1 MQFVPVLWV
10 FPMLKQAGRKRTS
23 AEAEDAATRVSAAV
37 STEEQITRLSQERL
51 MLYRQG
57 MGRPLSRQVRA
68 RLAELI
74 RELDRLWE
82 QRRYELAGPRLMQG
96 AGPPKERTEPQ
107 AARLTPPARPV
118 PT

>member
-68 RLAELI
+68 RLVELI

-82 QRRYELAGPRLMQG
+82 QRRHELAGPRLTQE
-96 AGPPKERTEPQ
+96 AGPSKRRTEPR
-107 AARLTPPARPV
+107 AGRLAEPPRPV

>member
-1 MQFVPVLWV
+1 MPRLRVL
-10 FPMLKQAGRKRTS
+10 PMLKQPGRKQAAAETDSPAAREPAPRT
-23 AEAEDAATRVSAAV
+23 
-37 STEEQITRLSQERL
+37 TEEQITRLSQERL

-96 AGPPKERTEPQ
+96 AGPPKGRTEPQ

>member
-1 MQFVPVLWV
+1 MKQPGR
-10 FPMLKQAGRKRTS
+10 KQAG
-23 AEAEDAATRVSAAV
+23 AETEHAAARAPAAT

-68 RLAELI
+68 RLVELI
-74 RELDRLWE
+74 RELARLWE
-82 QRRYELAGPRLMQG
+82 QRRHELAGPRLTQE
-96 AGPPKERTEPQ
+96 AGPSKRRTEPR
-107 AARLTPPARPV
+107 AGRLAEPPRPV

>member
-1 MQFVPVLWV
+1 MPGLRVLT
-10 FPMLKQAGRKRTS
+10 MLKQPGRKQAS
-23 AEAEDAATRVSAAV
+23 AETERAAARAPTAT

-82 QRRYELAGPRLMQG
+82 QRRHELAGPRLTQG
-96 AGPPKERTEPQ
+96 AGPPKGRTEPQ

>member
-1 MQFVPVLWV
+1 M
-10 FPMLKQAGRKRTS
+10 
-23 AEAEDAATRVSAAV
+23 

-68 RLAELI
+68 RLSELI

-82 QRRYELAGPRLMQG
+82 QRRQELAGPRLTQG

-107 AARLTPPARPV
+107 AARPAPPARPV

>member
-1 MQFVPVLWV
+1 MPRLRVL
-10 FPMLKQAGRKRTS
+10 PMLKQPGRKQAG
-23 AEAEDAATRVSAAV
+23 AETEHAAARAPTAT

>member
-1 MQFVPVLWV
+1 
-10 FPMLKQAGRKRTS
+10 MLKQAGRKQ
-23 AEAEDAATRVSAAV
+23 VSAQPAEGAAAPPPAAMT
-37 STEEQITRLSQERL
+37 TEEQITRLSQERL

-82 QRRYELAGPRLMQG
+82 QRRHELAGPRLTQG
-96 AGPPKERTEPQ
+96 AGPPKPSPEPR
-107 AARLTPPARPV
+107 AAPLTPPARPL